1 MSQYK
6 KLIVL
11 LIIVVIAL
19 LINVPINNHPG
30 INIGNFSKTI
40 ETRLGLDL
48 VGGVQVL
55 LEADLPDDTSIPH
68 DTLVTSMRTAAS
80 IVENRV
86 NALGV
91 EEAVVQQAG
100 DQRIVVEIPGLED
113 PEQAISTIRETG
125 LLEFV
130 HMGGFPLPAGT
141 LVVTDFGS
149 ETESVIPPD
158 LDPDDPDSPFVY
170 DEVLPTVMTGAA
182 LRSVNVVTDE
192 IGRYI
197 IQFTLTPEGAQEFA
211 EYTTENVGNFLGIV
225 LDKRVISAPRV
236 ESPITEGSGVI
247 TGDFTFD
254 SANSLAVQ
262 LRYGSLPIPLKV
274 VETRT
279 VGPTLGEDSLQK
291 SLIAGAIGFSIVILF
306 MGLYY
311 RLPGILANL
320 SMIFYALILFALFRY
335 IPVTLT
341 LPGIAGLMLSTGSA
355 LDANILIFERL
366 KEELRGGKTLA
377 QAVDQG
383 WKRAWPSI
391 RDANI
396 STLITCAVLFWFGS
410 AFGATIV
417 KGFALTLAI
426 GVCISVFSALFV
438 TRTFMNVVLDYFKQF
453 NYPKWFG
460 I

>member
-6 KLIVL
+6 KLIAL
-11 LIIVVIAL
+11 FILIVIASW
-19 LINVPINNHPG
+19 INFPVANHPG
-30 INIGNFSKTI
+30 INLGDYQRTI

-55 LEADLPDDTSIPH
+55 LEADLDDDTTIPH
-68 DTLVTSMRTAAS
+68 DTLVSSMRTAAS

-100 DQRIVVEIPGLED
+100 DRRIVVEIPGLED
-113 PEQAISTIRETG
+113 PEQAIATIRETG

-130 HMGGFPLPAGT
+130 HMGDFPLPVGT
-141 LVVTDFGS
+141 IVQTDFGHGADSAVPVDSDS
-149 ETESVIPPD
+149 EDPESPIV
-158 LDPDDPDSPFVY
+158 F
-170 DEVLPTVMTGAA
+170 DEVLRTVMTGAA
-182 LRSVNVVTDE
+182 LRSVSVVTDE

-197 IQFTLTPEGAQEFA
+197 IQFNLTPEGAQTFA
-211 EYTTENVGNFLGIV
+211 SYTTENVGKHLGIV

-247 TGDFTFD
+247 TGDFSFD

-291 SLIAGAIGFSIVILF
+291 SLVAGGIGFSLVILF

-311 RLPGILANL
+311 RLPGVLASL
-320 SMIFYALILFALFRY
+320 SMAFFGLILFALFRY

-341 LPGIAGLMLSTGSA
+341 LPGIAGLMLSIGSA

-366 KEELRGGKTLA
+366 KEELRSGKTLI

-396 STLITCAVLFWFGS
+396 STLITCGVLFWFGS

-417 KGFALTLAI
+417 KGFALTLSI
-426 GVCISVFSALFV
+426 GVCVSVFCALIV
-438 TRTFMNVVLDYFKQF
+438 TRTFMNVVLEYIKEF
-453 NYPKWFG
+453 NYVRWFG

>member
-6 KLIVL
+6 KLIAL
-11 LIIVVIAL
+11 LILVVIAAW
-19 LINVPINNHPG
+19 INFPINNHPG
-30 INIGNFSKTI
+30 INIGDFTKKI

-48 VGGVQVL
+48 IGGVQVL
-55 LEADLPDDTSIPH
+55 LEADLADETTIPH
-68 DTLVTSMRTAAS
+68 DTLVSSMQTAAT

-113 PEQAISTIRETG
+113 PEQAIATIRETG

-130 HMGGFPLPAGT
+130 HMGDSPLPIGT
-141 LVVTDFGS
+141 IVQTDFGIDS
-149 ETESVIPPD
+149 ESAIPHDYDPEDPESP
-158 LDPDDPDSPFVY
+158 LVY
-170 DEVLPTVMTGAA
+170 DEVLHTVMTGAA
-182 LRSVNVVTDE
+182 LRTVNVVIDE
-192 IGRYI
+192 IGSYI
-197 IQFTLTPEGAQEFA
+197 IQFALTSEGAETFA
-211 EYTTENVGNFLGIV
+211 TYTTNNVGNHLGIV

-254 SANSLAVQ
+254 TANSLAVQ

-291 SLIAGAIGFSIVILF
+291 SLVAGAIGFSIVILF

-311 RLPGILANL
+311 RLPGVLANL
-320 SMIFYALILFALFRY
+320 SMIFFALILFALFRY

-366 KEELRGGKTLA
+366 KEELRNGKTLV

-426 GVCISVFSALFV
+426 GVCVSVFSALFV
-438 TRTFMNVVLDYFKQF
+438 TRTFMNVILDYFKKF
-453 NYPKWFG
+453 NYTKWFG

>member
-1 MSQYK
+1 MTQTRR
-6 KLIVL
+6 LIFILIL
-11 LIIVVIAL
+11 LIIAGW
-19 LINVPINNHPG
+19 INLPNNPG
-30 INIGNFSKTI
+30 INIGNYNRAI

-55 LEADLPDDTSIPH
+55 LEADLPDHMVPDNE
-68 DTLVTSMRTAAS
+68 SMRTATT

-86 NALGV
+86 NGLGV

-100 DQRIVVEIPGLED
+100 DRRVVVEIPGIED
-113 PEQAISTIRETG
+113 PEDAIATIRETG

-130 HMGGFPLPAGT
+130 HMGFNPLPEGT
-141 LVVTDFGS
+141 LVQTDFGKDTTS
-149 ETESVIPPD
+149 EQMPPPTEEVV
-158 LDPDDPDSPFVY
+158 DPEGFFAF
-170 DEVLPTVMTGAA
+170 DEELHTVMTGAA
-182 LRSVNVVTDE
+182 IRTVNVATDE
-192 IGRYI
+192 LGRYV
-197 IQFTLTPEGAQEFA
+197 IQFTLTPEGSRTFA
-211 EYTTENVGNFLGIV
+211 DYTSQNIGQFLGIV
-225 LDKRVISAPRV
+225 LDKQVISAPRV
-236 ESPITEGSGVI
+236 ESAITEGSGI
-247 TGDFTFD
+247 ISGSFTLE

-262 LRYGSLPIPLKV
+262 LRYGALPIPLKV

-291 SLIAGAIGFSIVILF
+291 SLIAGAVGFAAVILF

-311 RLPGILANL
+311 RLPGLLANL
-320 SMIFYALILFALFRY
+320 AMIVYALILFALFRY

-366 KEELRGGKTLA
+366 KEELRGGKTLGM
-377 QAVDQG
+377 AVEQG

-426 GVCISVFSALFV
+426 GVGVSLFTALFV
-438 TRTFMNVVLDYFKQF
+438 TRTFMNIVLDYVKQID
-453 NYPKWFG
+453 YVKWFG
-460 I
+460 V

>member
-1 MSQYK
+1 MNSTRN
-6 KLIVL
+6 
-11 LIIVVIAL
+11 LIII
-19 LINVPINNHPG
+19 LILAVAAVWINLPGHPG
-30 INIGNFSKTI
+30 INIGDYSRPI

-55 LEADLPDDTSIPH
+55 LEADLPEDQAVDFES
-68 DTLVTSMRTAAS
+68 VQTAAR

-100 DQRIVVEIPGLED
+100 DRRVVVEIPGIQD
-113 PEQAISTIRETG
+113 PEDAIATIRETG

-130 HMGGFPLPAGT
+130 HMGFAPLPEET
-141 LVVTDFGS
+141 IITTDYGQP
-149 ETESVIPPD
+149 TEGDIDDGVIDEEIPL
-158 LDPDDPDSPFVY
+158 LDEFPGV
-170 DEVLPTVMTGAA
+170 DEVYHTVMTGADI
-182 LRSVNVVTDE
+182 RTVNVVTDE
-192 IGRYI
+192 FGRYLV
-197 IQFTLTPEGAQEFA
+197 QFTLTPEGTRIFA
-211 EYTTENVGNFLGIV
+211 DYTSQNIGQFLGIV
-225 LDKRVISAPRV
+225 LDKHVISAPRV
-236 ESPITEGSGVI
+236 EDAITEGRGVI
-247 TGDFTFD
+247 SGNFTLE

-291 SLIAGAIGFSIVILF
+291 SLVAGAVGFTVVIIF

-311 RLPGILANL
+311 RLPGLLANL
-320 SMIFYALILFALFRY
+320 ALIIYGLILYALFRS

-341 LPGIAGLMLSTGSA
+341 LPGIAGLMLSTGGA

-366 KEELRGGKTLA
+366 KEELRGGRTLV
-377 QAVDQG
+377 QAVEQG
-383 WKRAWPSI
+383 WRRAWPSI

-396 STLITCAVLFWFGS
+396 STLITCSVLFWFGS

-426 GVCISVFSALFV
+426 GVGVSLFTALFV
-438 TRTFMNVVLDYFKQF
+438 TRTFMTAILSYIKQIDLVR
-453 NYPKWFG
+453 WFG

>member
-6 KLIVL
+6 KLIALFIFVA
-11 LIIVVIAL
+11 IAAW
-19 LINVPINNHPG
+19 INFPVANHTG
-30 INIGNFSKTI
+30 INIGNFSKVIDTH
-40 ETRLGLDL
+40 LGLDL

-55 LEADLPDDTSIPH
+55 LEADLPEDTTIPH
-68 DTLVTSMRTAAS
+68 ENLVSSMRTAAS

-100 DQRIVVEIPGLED
+100 DQRIVVEIPGLDD
-113 PEQAISTIRETG
+113 PEQAIATIRETG

-130 HMGGFPLPAGT
+130 HFGDLFLPAGT
-141 LVVTDFGS
+141 IIRTDYGHDV
-149 ETESVIPPD
+149 ESMLPPD
-158 LDPDDPDSPFVY
+158 FDPEDPDSSLIY
-170 DEVLPTVMTGAA
+170 DEVFNTVMTGAV
-182 LRSVNVVTDE
+182 LRTVNVITDE
-192 IGRYI
+192 FGQYV
-197 IQFTLTPEGAQEFA
+197 IQFTLTPEGAEEFA
-211 EYTTENVGNFLGIV
+211 RYTTENVGSILGIV
-225 LDKRVISAPRV
+225 LDKRVISAPSV

-247 TGDFTFD
+247 TGNFTLE
-254 SANSLAVQ
+254 SANNLAVQ

-291 SLIAGAIGFSIVILF
+291 SLIAGAIGFGIVILF

-311 RLPGILANL
+311 RLPGLLANL
-320 SMIFYALILFALFRY
+320 SMIFYAMILFALFRY

-341 LPGIAGLMLSTGSA
+341 LPGIAGLMLSTGGA

-366 KEELRGGKTLA
+366 KEELRNGKTLV
-377 QAVDQG
+377 QAVEQG

-396 STLITCAVLFWFGS
+396 STLITCGVLFWFGS

-426 GVCISVFSALFV
+426 GVCVSVFSALFV
-438 TRTFMNVVLDYFKQF
+438 TRTFMNVVLDYFKEF
-453 NYPKWFG
+453 NYKKWFG
-460 I
+460 V